1 MGLGQYIHSARK
13 LNHISRWA
21 SDFMHV
27 RSSVSEHSFL
37 VTQIAQMLGIIEEQH
52 GNSINWEIL
61 FKKALNHDVIE
72 SFTGDILSHV
82 KNRTPKMKA
91 AVQDI
96 ENMIADEILLSTLDE
111 PYRKIYRD
119 MLFNGKDDT
128 LEGKIL
134 KYADYIDAMLECLT
148 EYRLGNNSP
157 FKQKFI
163 EIRGKCSNSE
173 LVSVRYFIETVLPEI
188 DNLIE

>member
-1 MGLGQYIHSARK
+1 MGLGQYIHAARK

-52 GNSINWEIL
+52 GNSINWEVL

-91 AVQDI
+91 AVGDI
-96 ENMIADEILLSTLDE
+96 ENMIADEILLSTMEE
-111 PYRKIYRD
+111 PYRKIYKD

-157 FKQKFI
+157 FKHKFI
-163 EIRGKCSNSE
+163 EIREKCDKSE
-173 LVSVRYFIETVLPEI
+173 LESVRYFIKNVLPEI
-188 DNLIE
+188 NNLIE